1 MKRWAIPVVLALA
14 SAGAGAIHLK
24 VVPEHL
30 EEFTPFGV
38 GFIALG
44 VFQLLWAAAVL
55 IRPTMLV
62 LAIGLIVSAL
72 TIGVWVVSRTVGL
85 PFGPE
90 AGEPEAI
97 GTLDVLSTALEGLV
111 VLGAG
116 YLMLRPAGEKQ
127 PAAVPAYRQQDRR
140 AA

>member
-14 SAGAGAIHLK
+14 SAGAGVIHLK

-55 IRPTMLV
+55 IRPTAPV
-62 LAIGLIVSAL
+62 LAMGLVVSVL
-72 TIGVWVVSRTVGL
+72 TIGVWVVSRTIGL
-85 PFGPE
+85 PLGPE
-90 AGEPEAI
+90 AGEPEAV
-97 GTLDVLSTALEGLV
+97 GSLDAAASALEAV
-111 VLGAG
+111 IVLGAG
-116 YLMLRPAGEKQ
+116 YLMFRPAVEAE
-127 PAAVPAYRQQDRR
+127 PARVPAYRQQDRR